1 MEEVNDYIY
10 ASCLPMNEDKIDID
24 YFIWEEYDYSS
35 NSMYYEYEL
44 EELESQPK
52 RDKTN
57 AHKASRCIRN
67 LQS

>member
-1 MEEVNDYIY
+1 MD
-10 ASCLPMNEDKIDID
+10 EDKIDID
-24 YFIWEEYDYSS
+24 YFIWEEYDCSS

>member
-1 MEEVNDYIY
+1 MENDNDHIY
-10 ASCLPMNEDKIDID
+10 GTCFLMNQDKIDID